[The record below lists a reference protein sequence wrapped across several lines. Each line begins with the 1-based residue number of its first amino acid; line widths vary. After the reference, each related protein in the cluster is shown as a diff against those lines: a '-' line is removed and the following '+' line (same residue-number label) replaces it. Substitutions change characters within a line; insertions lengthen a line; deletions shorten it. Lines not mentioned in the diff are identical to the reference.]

1 MAEELYLLDTNIL
14 IRWLR
19 REVAEHSMVSA
30 AIEQL
35 ARQNA
40 VPCYTSQNLGEFWN
54 VLTRPADRNGYGFSP
69 WQADQC
75 AQILESDVYMLQDT
89 PEVHFIWRRLLVAHG
104 VCGAQVHDTRLVATM
119 LVHGVERILTLN
131 PKDFARFDG
140 IEAVHPAD
148 LI

>member
-40 VPCYTSQNLGEFWN
+40 VPCYTSQNLGELWN
-54 VLTRPADRNGYGFSP
+54 VLTRPADRNGYGLSP
-69 WQADQC
+69 SQADQC
-75 AQILESDVYMLQDT
+75 AQILESDVYMLPDT

-104 VCGAQVHDTRLVATM
+104 VCGAQVHDARLVAAM
-119 LVHGVERILTLN
+119 HVHSVKRILTFN
-131 PKDFARFDG
+131 TKDFSRFDG

-148 LI
+148 LS